1 MKYACLSL
9 VTHIPIVVSVPFS
22 SFMQLL
28 AVHTTTFLLL
38 WLCVYI
44 KFSVCVEFYFFLL
57 LSVWMV
63 VGNSLAMVHMWKS
76 EGRFIESILCFH
88 LYMGSGNLTQVVGLV

>member
-1 MKYACLSL
+1 MKYACHSL
-9 VTHIPIVVSVPFS
+9 VTHIPILVSVPFS

-44 KFSVCVEFYFFLL
+44 KFSVCVEFYFFYYCLCG
-57 LSVWMV
+57 WWW
-63 VGNSLAMVHMWKS
+63 MVHMWKS